1 MKIENTMEFT
11 DLYTVESLQCFNGF
25 HNRGYRVNRSDTDKV
40 NRLIATIRQERE
52 KNIGPVAGDSIEY
65 TCRNGDWFHSAHI
78 EDLRN
83 GHLKIC
89 LSGSVPFC
97 YENGAG
103 TGYNVHEGIWT
114 YPGKALLK
122 PAGSRLK
129 QFRTWGHTGK
139 CANGEVYF
147 MAFVRSWKYTE
158 PEPLYDR
165 YTTRHW
171 SKYLINRL
179 PDPENKGE
187 FFYMSEGFAL
197 YSREEL
203 DKLVRILH
211 GKLFTGIYRNS
222 LVLWGYHM
230 NWKLLTEQEWNN
242 TKAEIHISFL
252 GESPVKIITCD
263 DNRTITVYKKK

>member
-1 MKIENTMEFT
+1 MEFT

-25 HNRGYRVNRSDTDKV
+25 HNRGYQVNRSDTDKV

-78 EDLRN
+78 EDIRN

-129 QFRTWGHTGK
+129 QFRTW
-139 CANGEVYF
+139 
-147 MAFVRSWKYTE
+147 
-158 PEPLYDR
+158 D
-165 YTTRHW
+165 
-171 SKYLINRL
+171 I
-179 PDPENKGE
+179 PENAPTEKYISWPSYVHGNIRSRNP
-187 FFYMSEGFAL
+187 YMTDIPPGTGANISSTGCLIRKTKA
-197 YSREEL
+197 SSSICPK
-203 DKLVRILH
+203 DSPSIPVRNWTSSS
-211 GKLFTGIYRNS
+211 GYFTGNS
-222 LVLWGYHM
+222 S
-230 NWKLLTEQEWNN
+230 QEY
-242 TKAEIHISFL
+242 TGTRSSY
-252 GESPVKIITCD
+252 GDT
-263 DNRTITVYKKK
+263 T

>member
-1 MKIENTMEFT
+1 MEFT

-147 MAFVRSWKYTE
+147 MAFVRSWKYTCL
-158 PEPLYDR
+158 LYTSPSPRD
-165 YTTRHW
+165 TR
-171 SKYLINRL
+171 
-179 PDPENKGE
+179 
-187 FFYMSEGFAL
+187 
-197 YSREEL
+197 
-203 DKLVRILH
+203 
-211 GKLFTGIYRNS
+211 
-222 LVLWGYHM
+222 
-230 NWKLLTEQEWNN
+230 
-242 TKAEIHISFL
+242 
-252 GESPVKIITCD
+252 
-263 DNRTITVYKKK
+263 

>member
-1 MKIENTMEFT
+1 
-11 DLYTVESLQCFNGF
+11 
-25 HNRGYRVNRSDTDKV
+25 
-40 NRLIATIRQERE
+40 
-52 KNIGPVAGDSIEY
+52 
-65 TCRNGDWFHSAHI
+65 
-78 EDLRN
+78 
-83 GHLKIC
+83 
-89 LSGSVPFC
+89 
-97 YENGAG
+97 
-103 TGYNVHEGIWT
+103 
-114 YPGKALLK
+114 
-122 PAGSRLK
+122 
-129 QFRTWGHTGK
+129 
-139 CANGEVYF
+139 

-187 FFYMSEGFAL
+187 FFYMSEGFTL

-263 DNRTITVYKKK
+263 DTHTITVYKKK

>member
-25 HNRGYRVNRSDTDKV
+25 HNRGYQVNRSDTDKV

-78 EDLRN
+78 EDIRN

-97 YENGAG
+97 YENGAS

-158 PEPLYDR
+158 PEPLYDG

-187 FFYMSEGFAL
+187 FFYMSEGFTL
-197 YSREEL
+197 YSRAEL
-203 DKLVRILH
+203 DKLVRMLH
-211 GKLFTGIYRNS
+211 GKLFTGIHRNS

-230 NWKLLTEQEWNN
+230 TWELLTEQEWNN